1 MSTYALN
8 LPLDGIL
15 LLSGFFVTDVDEL
28 VLLAK
33 ELGLSNVSIREKENW
48 ALIKLKKT
56 TMV

>member
-33 ELGLSNVSIREKENW
+33 ELGFSNVGIREKENW

>member
-1 MSTYALN
+1 MSAYAVN

-33 ELGLSNVSIREKENW
+33 ELGLSNESIREKENW